1 MIALILLLAYTAVRL
16 SPQPED
22 EFIGRVVVEW
32 LTEEAADRTM
42 RLVEDFAYR
51 DPAGKVWRVPAGA
64 EINGASIP
72 AALYSIIGPPF
83 VGDYRRASVL
93 HDYYCRQRTESWKA
107 VHKMFYDAART
118 GKVALLPAKAMY
130 AAVLGWGP
138 RWEQAATRGGAPPTV
153 SIPRPTPN
161 SSDLLDLETW
171 ITDADPTLD
180 EIDRRVSELLGQAA
194 HDVDS

>member
-1 MIALILLLAYTAVRL
+1 MIALLLLLAYTAVRL
-16 SPQPED
+16 SPLAED

-32 LTEEAADRTM
+32 LTEDAGDRAM

-64 EINGASIP
+64 EIDGASIP
-72 AALYSIIGPPF
+72 ATLYSIIGPPF
-83 VGDYRRASVL
+83 VGDYRRASVV
-93 HDYYCRQRTESWKA
+93 HDYYCGQRTESWRV

-118 GKVALLPAKAMY
+118 GGVSLLPAKVMY
-130 AAVLGWGP
+130 AAVLAWGP
-138 RWEQAATRGGAPPTV
+138 RWEQTATRGGAPTTI

-161 SSDLLDLETW
+161 PSDLVDLETW

-180 EIDRRVSELLGQAA
+180 EIDRRVSELLEEAA

>member
-72 AALYSIIGPPF
+72 AALYSILGPPF

-118 GKVALLPAKAMY
+118 GKVSLLPAKAMY

-138 RWEQAATRGGAPPTV
+138 RWEQAATRGGTPPTV

-171 ITDADPTLD
+171 ITDSDPTLD